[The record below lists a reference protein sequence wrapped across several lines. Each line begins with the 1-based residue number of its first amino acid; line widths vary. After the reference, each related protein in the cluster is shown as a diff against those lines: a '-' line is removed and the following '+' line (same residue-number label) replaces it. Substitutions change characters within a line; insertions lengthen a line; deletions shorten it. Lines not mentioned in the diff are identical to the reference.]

1 MLIKLLILVALFWPA
16 PKANAEF
23 FTGNGLL
30 NLLQSHEIIDRI
42 HGLGYVQGVF
52 DAYSNITICPPAGVT
67 AGQVRD
73 MIKNYLENN
82 PAIRNKTADIII
94 RDAFKLVWPCAN
106 RNSGRGV

>member
-1 MLIKLLILVALFWPA
+1 MKHLFAAILMTFAV
-16 PKANAEF
+16 KANAEF

-30 NLLQSHEIIDRI
+30 NLLQSHEVIDRI

-52 DAYSNITICPPAGVT
+52 DAHSGATICSPAGVT

-73 MIKNYLENN
+73 MTKNYLENN

-106 RNSGRGV
+106 RNPGRGV